1 MVVKETDD
9 EHYKHKR
16 DNDTN
21 KTGVYDKY
29 DLARMTSFFTFSS
42 ITRN

>member
-1 MVVKETDD
+1 MIVEETDD
-9 EHYKHKR
+9 GHYKHKR

-21 KTGVYDKY
+21 RTGGYDKY
-29 DLARMTSFFTFSS
+29 DLARMANFFTFSS